1 MDMHLIRNA
10 KEDGLY
16 YLRGTVEHTG
26 ELNYGQYID
35 ACRSSINGKWYM
47 KTIRNFQIKHNS
59 QVPNL
64 IYYFIAEI
72 L

>member
-1 MDMHLIRNA
+1 MLVGVLST
-10 KEDGLY
+10 E
-16 YLRGTVEHTG
+16 
-26 ELNYGQYID
+26 
-35 ACRSSINGKWYM
+35 NGMILTTLQYM